1 MKSQVYLLIFTLA
14 IAITATVS
22 KSQPVGGYFPI
33 KDLEDPYVIGIAEFA
48 ISEYNKMAM
57 TNLELISILKG
68 EEQVVAGKNY
78 KLVLAATDG
87 LVTGNYLTIVYDR
100 PWEHYRSL
108 TEFSK
113 LSLAKRQLS
122 KGSHWLPPL

>member
-68 EEQVVAGKNY
+68 NRA
-78 KLVLAATDG
+78 
-87 LVTGNYLTIVYDR
+87 
-100 PWEHYRSL
+100 
-108 TEFSK
+108 SK
-113 LSLAKRQLS
+113 THTRDSTKS
-122 KGSHWLPPL
+122 KQQAVHLLED